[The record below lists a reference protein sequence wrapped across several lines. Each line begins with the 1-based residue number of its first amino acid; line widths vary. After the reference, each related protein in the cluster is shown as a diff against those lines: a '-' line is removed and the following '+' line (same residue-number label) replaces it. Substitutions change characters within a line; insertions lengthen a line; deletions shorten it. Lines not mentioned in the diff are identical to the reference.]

1 MRKTNR
7 QITENSLLI
16 TPAMA
21 SERYNLNRGSVVQL
35 AKQGGAFLKIGKNA
49 RIDIRKMDDYIH
61 EQYTV

>member
-1 MRKTNR
+1 MRKSNK

-16 TPAMA
+16 TPALA
-21 SERYNLNRGSVVQL
+21 AERYNLNRGSVVQL

-49 RIDIRKMDDYIH
+49 RIDIRKMDDYIR